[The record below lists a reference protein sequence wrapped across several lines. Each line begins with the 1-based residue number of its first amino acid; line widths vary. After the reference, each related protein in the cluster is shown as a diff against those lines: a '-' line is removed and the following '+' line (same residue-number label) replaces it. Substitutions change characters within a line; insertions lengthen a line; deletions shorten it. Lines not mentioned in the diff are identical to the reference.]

1 MQHFGWLGTLALA
14 MAAAPALSAEIKVV
28 SAEAVRGALESVAAQ
43 YSKDSGHT
51 LSFAFMTAGQVRGR
65 IEGGEAADIAIASTT
80 VIAALVQAGKAS
92 GPTDLGRIGMAV
104 GIREGAPV
112 PDVSTPEAFVRALR
126 AARAIS
132 FTSPSAGGTAG
143 IYTAG
148 LLQRLGVAD
157 EMSRK
162 IVHSTGGRDAA
173 TKVANGEADIAL
185 TFPSEILPIKG
196 AKVAGMLPASLQN
209 YTVYAAAI
217 PAASNKP
224 DIAQSY
230 LAALTSPAAR
240 EHWIAKGFEP
250 LGGK

>member
-1 MQHFGWLGTLALA
+1 MQHFGWLSTLALA
-14 MAAAPALSAEIKVV
+14 VAAAPALGAEIKVV

-51 LSFAFMTAGQVRGR
+51 VSFAFMTAGQVRGR
-65 IEGGEAADIAIASTT
+65 IEAGEAADIAVASTA
-80 VIAALVQAGKAS
+80 VIAGLVQAGKAR
-92 GPTDLGRIGMAV
+92 GPLDLGRIGMAV

-126 AARAIS
+126 AARAVS
-132 FTSPSAGGTAG
+132 FTNPAAGGTAG

-157 EMSRK
+157 EINK
-162 IVHSTGGRDAA
+162 KVIYSTGGRDAA
-173 TKVANGEADIAL
+173 QKVANGEADLAL
-185 TFPSEILPIKG
+185 TFPSEIVPIKG

-217 PAASNKP
+217 PAASAKP
-224 DIAQSY
+224 DVAQTY
-230 LAALTSPAAR
+230 LMALTAAAAR

-250 LGGK
+250 LGSK